1 MEHVCFLRNA
11 HDSLLALRTPHSPS
25 ALGCGGGGGG
35 KELKQKKH
43 KDAKHGTQSA
53 ARRVL
58 VPCRRTK
65 TQRPGERWVK
75 HTVLGSAH
83 DHGGP
88 RARERDCGVAGKFSR
103 GKFPLRRLGNKS
115 DSSP

>member
-1 MEHVCFLRNA
+1 MF
-11 HDSLLALRTPHSPS
+11 SPS
-25 ALGCGGGGGG
+25 RPQDAARPFSPRLPGAGGGG
-35 KELKQKKH
+35 LKQKKH
-43 KDAKHGTQSA
+43 KDAKHGTQWA

-58 VPCRRTK
+58 VPRRGTE

-88 RARERDCGVAGKFSR
+88 RAGERDCGVAGKFSR
-103 GKFPLRRLGNKS
+103 GKFPLWRIGNKS